1 MWKWIN
7 NKSTS
12 TRALSA
18 VIALILLVF
27 AGRASAGP
35 NADATLSLDLIANG
49 GAGNQRDDGVTT
61 GRVSGRGTTIAI
73 EIFATGVTTPLVG
86 MQIVFD
92 FDASLLTFVDAE
104 NSAFPLT
111 IPERQRPGMN
121 LASTSP
127 VTLGTSGF
135 LARAE
140 FTTIADVT
148 GREFSIGIAS
158 ATLSENAASTDTFMP
173 TDRIAFNATTT
184 GFSLSLDADRAPG
197 DQAVTFIEIRPDSLV
212 AIQVFG
218 AEIQN
223 ATGLEIRF
231 EYDATQVAYE
241 RFDAGGSVLPNPQS
255 IPTRGV
261 NPTSIEIGMASF
273 GGRATANSGLFG
285 TFRFR
290 TTAAFSGATIRLVK
304 AVLWQGNVSKQ
315 PETLDLRVE
324 LSPPAVPSSD
334 FDGDGEVGFS
344 DFLLFAGQFGA
355 RQGDGMYEA
364 KYDLDSDGA
373 VGFSDFLIFSGSF
386 GTSPGSGGD
395 GGDAG
400 SPDLIVESPSVSDST
415 LTPGQSFTLRA
426 TVRNAGTGSSAVTT
440 TRYYRSSDA
449 TITTGDTPVGSDRV
463 DSLSASG
470 SRGVSIRL
478 TAPRR
483 ADTYYYGACVV
494 RVRGESDTDNNCSD
508 GVRVSVQSGSGATPP
523 PPDNAR
529 YWRAGSEY
537 QIAWSPSPRA
547 TFYRVYFDSA
557 ILLNVS
563 CPESCSL
570 IATAADTSVSHDGS
584 GFRIG
589 YWVRACNDAGCSN
602 YVRAERVT
610 ARSDSNGNG
619 TSGGSATYT
628 PIARLRV
635 SNGRIQFASFTVEDC
650 RSLPSI
656 LGYEVH
662 TSKWQRKSGTS
673 WVDIPGTARTGE
685 VCAYSTTTPGEYR
698 LVGDVSINDVR
709 GWHSSEN
716 TFTVN

>member
-1 MWKWIN
+1 MWKWTKD
-7 NKSTS
+7 KSTS
-12 TRALSA
+12 TQALS
-18 VIALILLVF
+18 VLIALMLLVS

-35 NADATLSLDLIANG
+35 NANAMLSLDLIPNG

-61 GRVSGRGTTIAI
+61 GRVSGQGTTIAI
-73 EIFATGVTTPLVG
+73 EIFATGVTTPLTG
-86 MQIVFD
+86 MQIAFD
-92 FDASLLTFVDAE
+92 FDESLLAFVKAE
-104 NSAFPLT
+104 NSAFSLT
-111 IPERQRPGMN
+111 IPERRRPGMN
-121 LASTSP
+121 FASTAP
-127 VTLGTSGF
+127 VTLEASGF

-140 FTTIADVT
+140 FTTVADVA
-148 GREFSIGIAS
+148 GREFSIGIAT

-184 GFSLSLDADRAPG
+184 GFSLSLDADDAPG
-197 DQAVTFIEIRPDSLV
+197 DQAVASVEVRPESVV

-223 ATGLEIRF
+223 ATGIEIRF

-241 RFDAGGSVLPNPQS
+241 GFDNGSALPNPQS

-261 NPTSIEIGMASF
+261 NPTSIEIGMVSF
-273 GGRATANSGLFG
+273 GGRAAANSGLFG
-285 TFRFR
+285 AFRFR
-290 TTAAFSGATIRLVK
+290 TTSAFSGATIRLVR
-304 AVLWQGNVSKQ
+304 AVLWQGNVQTQ
-315 PETLDLRVE
+315 PATLDQRVE
-324 LSPPAVPSSD
+324 LLPLAAPSPD

-355 RQGDGMYEA
+355 RQGDAMYEA
-364 KYDLDSDGA
+364 KYDLDGDDE
-373 VGFSDFLIFSGSF
+373 VGFSDFLIFSRSF

-400 SPDLIVESPSVSDST
+400 SPDLIVESPSVGDST
-415 LTPGQSFTLRA
+415 LTPGQSFSLRA

-440 TRYYRSSDA
+440 ARYYRSSDA
-449 TITTGDTPVGSDRV
+449 TISTRDTPVGSDRV
-463 DSLSASG
+463 NSLSASG
-470 SRGVSIRL
+470 RRAIAIRL

-529 YWRAGSEY
+529 YWRADSEY
-537 QIAWSPSPRA
+537 RIAWSPSPSA
-547 TFYRVYFDSA
+547 TFYRVYFDRA
-557 ILLNVS
+557 LFLNVS
-563 CPESCSL
+563 CPEGCNL
-570 IATAADTSVSHDGS
+570 IATVTDTSASHDGS
-584 GFRIG
+584 GSRIG
-589 YWVRACNDAGCSN
+589 YWVRACNGAGCSN

-610 ARSDSNGNG
+610 AGGDSSGNNG
-619 TSGGSATYT
+619 SGGGSGAYA
-628 PIARLRV
+628 PITGLRV
-635 SNGRIQFASFTVEDC
+635 SNGRIQFLSFTIEDC
-650 RSLPSI
+650 IRLNVGS
-656 LGYEVH
+656 YEVH

-673 WVDIPGTARTGE
+673 WVDIPDTARTGQ

-698 LVGDVSINDVR
+698 LVGDVSINGVR
-709 GWHSSEN
+709 GRHSSEN